1 MSKIEDLVY
10 SAYEHGQRTRLFE
23 RVSEIKKSEPNMQL
37 EDIYE
42 KAYSEV
48 MNT

>member
-1 MSKIEDLVY
+1 MSKIEDLIY
-10 SAYEHGQRTRLFE
+10 SAYEHGQRDRLFQK
-23 RVSEIKKSEPNMQL
+23 VSEIKIHNPTLQL
-37 EDIYE
+37 EEVYE

>member
-10 SAYEHGQRTRLFE
+10 SAYEHGQRTQLFE
-23 RVSEIKKSEPNMQL
+23 RVAAIKIKNPNMLL

>member
-1 MSKIEDLVY
+1 MSRIEDLVY

-23 RVSEIKKSEPNMQL
+23 LVSKIKKSEPNMHL

-42 KAYSEV
+42 KAYSEI